1 MFSRAKK
8 HAGRN
13 PVMYI
18 YKTENNEAGLGKG
31 ELEELLLQSLE
42 GRDLKKVLIIPPD
55 FTRYYSNGG
64 AITNFYY
71 HTLMDRGCSVDI
83 LIAQGS
89 HGALSKELFA
99 KCTGTFR
106 MRR

>member
-1 MFSRAKK
+1 
-8 HAGRN
+8 
-13 PVMYI
+13 MYI

-89 HGALSKELFA
+89 HGAP
-99 KCTGTFR
+99 R
-106 MRR
+106 